1 VCGRLASSCI
11 SPPPALSGSS
21 LWLIQMWVTPPG
33 GQQQVLID
41 SSPDDDELLDSH
53 ECLHMYMMNQY
64 VYLIS
69 EKPSGLCL
77 GLFV

>member
-1 VCGRLASSCI
+1 
-11 SPPPALSGSS
+11 
-21 LWLIQMWVTPPG
+21 MWVTPPG

-41 SSPDDDELLDSH
+41 SPPDDDELLDSH
-53 ECLHMYMMNQY
+53 ECLHMYTMNQY